1 MFRHLLLSAFR
12 HYKSNKLN
20 LLINMV
26 GLTLGLSATILISS
40 YIIFELGFDR
50 HNVNKNRI
58 YRIVDYK
65 ADVQWA
71 EPKAPYILGEYI
83 IQDIREVESVVRIG
97 YLPYAQ
103 IRIDKDLERTR
114 LFRTADPS
122 VFNIFSFT
130 FLEGTPQNA
139 LKDHQSV
146 VLSKSMADQYFPDG
160 NAYGSTIEVINRKD
174 VFVLTITGIIED
186 LPAKSSLQANFIG
199 HIELS
204 LKGYEQ
210 EQWSSNVRTDWY
222 NDFFN
227 LFILGEKGV
236 GQEILESRITELVDT
251 YKDPVIKQEYSLQKL
266 TKVHLFSDY
275 LVNAGRTGNIKQIY
289 LLLAVGTG
297 ILIIACFNYII
308 LSIAQSA
315 MRTKEI
321 GVRKVFGGTRKQI
334 RNQILGESILLSLI
348 SFPVALG
355 LAEVSQTKIK
365 QLFLVDFPSPL
376 NDPVTLLVVVLITI
390 LVGFIS
396 GGYIAFYLSKLN
408 PVLVFRHKLAR
419 GQSKYLFQKIL
430 ITLQIFIFVSLLSGT
445 QMIHKQIQLGQKK
458 DLGFDHENLARVY
471 LGRRQLTNIYDIFKD
486 ELLQNTSV
494 IAVSGGM
501 VLPPTNSK
509 MVSTIPGLDDP
520 ERVIS
525 IEGMV
530 ADFDIIV
537 ALGLNLLEGRTFSK
551 KFVTDSNTMIINE
564 TAAKALGNNNPVGE
578 RINNKEIIGI
588 IQDFHLH
595 SLHEK
600 VAPLEISISDPKYVS
615 DMLIRYQPGQFQR
628 AQEHVKNVWEKYAGE
643 AYFEMIDFQE
653 AIGSLYTNE
662 KRIARITSIFGGL
675 AILIATFGLF
685 GLSMFTARQRTHEI
699 GIRKALGAFSID
711 ILKMYARDFLILV
724 VLANLLS
731 IPLSVYLMNKWLSN
745 FAYQTGIQAD
755 TFLLTFIF
763 SVVIVLLT
771 IIYYAQ
777 RLASVNPAHTLR
789 YE

>member
-1 MFRHLLLSAFR
+1 
-12 HYKSNKLN
+12 
-20 LLINMV
+20 LINLV
-26 GLTLGLSATILISS
+26 GLTLGLTATILISS
-40 YIIFELGFDR
+40 FIIFELGFDR
-50 HNVNKNRI
+50 HNVNKKRI

-103 IRIDKDLERTR
+103 IRLDDALDRAR
-114 LFRTADPS
+114 AFRTADPS

-130 FLEGTPQNA
+130 FLEGTASTA
-139 LKDHQSV
+139 LKDPQSV
-146 VLSKSMADQYFPDG
+146 VLSKSMADKYFPDG
-160 NAYGSTIEVINRKD
+160 GAYGSTIEVINRKD
-174 VFVLTITGIIED
+174 VFILTITGIIED
-186 LPAKSSLQANFIG
+186 LPVKSSLQANFIG

-210 EQWSSNVRTDWY
+210 EQWSSNVRTEWY
-222 NDFFN
+222 NNFFN

-236 GQEILESRITELVDT
+236 NQETLENRITELVET
-251 YKDPVIKQEYSLQKL
+251 YKDPAIKQEYSLQKL
-266 TKVHLFSDY
+266 TKIRLFSDHM
-275 LVNAGRTGNIKQIY
+275 VNTGRIGNIKQIY

-321 GVRKVFGGTRKQI
+321 GVRKVFGGTRANI

-355 LAEVSQTKIK
+355 LAELSQTKMK
-365 QLFLVDFPSPL
+365 QLFLVDFPSPMK
-376 NDPVTLLVVVLITI
+376 DPVTLLVVVSITI

-408 PVLVFRHKLAR
+408 PVLLFRHKLAR
-419 GQSKYLFQKIL
+419 GQSKFLFQKIL
-430 ITLQIFIFVSLLSGT
+430 ITLQVFIFVTLLSGT

-471 LGRRQLTNIYDIFKD
+471 MGRRQLINIYDIFKE
-486 ELLQNTSV
+486 ELLQNPSV
-494 IAVSGGM
+494 VAVSGGM

-520 ERVIS
+520 DKIIS

-530 ADFDIIV
+530 ADFDIV
-537 ALGLNLLEGRTFSK
+537 STLGLRLLNGRTFSK
-551 KFVTDSNTMIINE
+551 KFATDSNTVIINE
-564 TAAKALGNNNPVGE
+564 AAVKAIGFDNPVGE
-578 RINNKEIIGI
+578 FINKHEIIGV
-588 IQDFHLH
+588 IQDFNVH

-600 VAPLEISISDPKYVS
+600 VAPLEISISDPKYIS

-628 AQEHVKNVWEKYAGE
+628 VQEHVKSVWEKYAGE
-643 AYFEMIDFQE
+643 AYFEMVDFQD
-653 AIGSLYTNE
+653 AIESLYTTE
-662 KRIARITSIFGGL
+662 KRMARITSLFGGL
-675 AILIATFGLF
+675 AILIASFGLF

-699 GIRKALGAFSID
+699 GIRKAIGAFSID
-711 ILKMYARDFLILV
+711 IIKMYAKDFLILV

-731 IPLSVYLMNKWLSN
+731 IPLSIYLIKEWLGN
-745 FAYQTGIQAD
+745 FAYQAGIQAD
-755 TFLLTFIF
+755 TFLLTFVF
-763 SVVIVLLT
+763 SVMIVLLT
-771 IIYYAQ
+771 IIYYAK